1 MSPASY
7 LAAPPRVA
15 GGMIAPLVS
24 LTVLALVVGIVA
36 VGGSLAYAIRQALRL
51 WRDVKAFFRGFG
63 EATDA
68 LAQSLDR
75 LSAFEPPDIDRVADS
90 AVRLRRSSAEL
101 SVLLHALGRVRDQWA
116 GLAAIYPRK

>member
-15 GGMIAPLVS
+15 GGMIAPVVS
-24 LTVLALVVGIVA
+24 LTMLALLVGILA
-36 VGGSLAYAIRQALRL
+36 VGGSVAYAIRQGLRL

-63 EATDA
+63 EATDG
-68 LAQSLDR
+68 LAQSLDK
-75 LSAFEPPDIDRVADS
+75 LSAFEPPDVGRVTDS
-90 AVRLRRSSAEL
+90 AERLRRSSAEL
-101 SVLLHALGRVRDQWA
+101 SVLLHALSRVREQWA